1 MGGLGAFSLTLD
13 GGYSHGKEE
22 KRQESSEEKEKEE
35 SSKESE
41 EEVVEEIREEKSG
54 RPKKGKAQEE
64 SGQESCGEAGSAA
77 DGNGSS
83 SAVHGGNARGENRP
97 EPRSRLALSDGFQ
110 ALSGLRMNCGQS
122 GALRFGLNRRHSVTD
137 GAIERTRGE
146 TEGGT
151 GAMSTTGLRQDLLDQ
166 FRRLAAIFHHGLA
179 FIGLAAVV
187 IILVRGKTLFLDET
201 PGRAAAVGSIRYDGT
216 VSLLERVDS
225 ADGEKY
231 QALISYVSR
240 RYRIAPDVI
249 EQFVSAAH
257 EAGRQVGLDP
267 LLILAVMA
275 VESRFN
281 PVAESLVG
289 AKGLMQVV
297 PRHHLDKLLEHGG
310 EEAVLDPMINIP
322 VGARIL
328 KEYIRRTGSVEAGL
342 QFYNGSLAD
351 PSIRYAQKVIA
362 ERERLQQAVR
372 RFGRSGA
379 RSSI

>member
-1 MGGLGAFSLTLD
+1 MSATVL
-13 GGYSHGKEE
+13 
-22 KRQESSEEKEKEE
+22 RQE
-35 SSKESE
+35 
-41 EEVVEEIREEKSG
+41 
-54 RPKKGKAQEE
+54 
-64 SGQESCGEAGSAA
+64 
-77 DGNGSS
+77 
-83 SAVHGGNARGENRP
+83 
-97 EPRSRLALSDGFQ
+97 
-110 ALSGLRMNCGQS
+110 
-122 GALRFGLNRRHSVTD
+122 
-137 GAIERTRGE
+137 
-146 TEGGT
+146 
-151 GAMSTTGLRQDLLDQ
+151 LLDQ
-166 FRRLAAIFHHGLA
+166 FRRLAAILHHGLA

-187 IILVRGKTLFLDET
+187 IILVRGQALFFDES
-201 PGRAAAVGSIRYDGT
+201 PGPAVAAGSIRYDGT
-216 VSLLERVDS
+216 VSVLERVDS
-225 ADGEKY
+225 ADSEKY
-231 QALISYVSR
+231 RALINYVSR

-249 EQFVSAAH
+249 ERFVGAAH
-257 EAGRQVGLDP
+257 DAGRQVGLDP

-372 RFGRSGA
+372 RLDRPGA
-379 RSSI
+379 RSSV